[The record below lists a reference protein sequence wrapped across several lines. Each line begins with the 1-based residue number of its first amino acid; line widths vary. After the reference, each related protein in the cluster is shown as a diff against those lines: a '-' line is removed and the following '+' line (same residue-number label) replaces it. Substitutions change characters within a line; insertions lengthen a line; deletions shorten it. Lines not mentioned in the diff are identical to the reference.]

1 MSSSTG
7 KRSSPSLAT
16 PPSAKR
22 TRTALTLSD
31 ATNLTRDDALD
42 LSHAELDALK
52 KKGNGGVEWTEE
64 KVKAKVEQVATV
76 THSSIKSLMK
86 WQPSCKTGGKKFAY
100 QGVVPHPDVFY
111 TLFSLEMPKAKSKHW
126 KQKKVPL
133 EDFEKAVGHI
143 VAPMRYGSL
152 SINSPTVTIVWDVE
166 TLQFEVKGTYAV
178 GY

>member
-1 MSSSTG
+1 LLNRQTLL
-7 KRSSPSLAT
+7 PLARHS
-16 PPSAKR
+16 PSAKR

-42 LSHAELDALK
+42 LSHAELVDA
-52 KKGNGGVEWTEE
+52 
-64 KVKAKVEQVATV
+64 
-76 THSSIKSLMK
+76 
-86 WQPSCKTGGKKFAY
+86 QPSCKTGGKKFAY

>member
-1 MSSSTG
+1 
-7 KRSSPSLAT
+7 
-16 PPSAKR
+16 
-22 TRTALTLSD
+22 
-31 ATNLTRDDALD
+31 
-42 LSHAELDALK
+42 
-52 KKGNGGVEWTEE
+52 
-64 KVKAKVEQVATV
+64 
-76 THSSIKSLMK
+76 MK